1 MYGSSGD
8 AVVAQEAG
16 VRLNSCLEEEEKE
29 EEEEE
34 EAVTAEEMAEE
45 EAICSITRQLV
56 VDPVTNQ
63 WRLLGFFFLLSLSL
77 SLDSFLLV
85 CKIEAANEESAPK
98 LYDSIY
104 GTPTVTSW
112 G

>member
-16 VRLNSCLEEEEKE
+16 VRLNSCLEEEEK
-29 EEEEE
+29 EEEE

-77 SLDSFLLV
+77 VFFCFFQS
-85 CKIEAANEESAPK
+85 
-98 LYDSIY
+98 
-104 GTPTVTSW
+104 
-112 G
+112 

>member
-77 SLDSFLLV
+77 SLVFFCFFQS
-85 CKIEAANEESAPK
+85 
-98 LYDSIY
+98 
-104 GTPTVTSW
+104 
-112 G
+112 